1 MTSRFRVRRGSVE
14 IPMAEVNEQSM
25 DPDGAAN
32 GLTFNADSVLS
43 DGFLPDCA
51 TGEIS
56 SVDAGAIPPSSLP
69 ECHVTANQDEST
81 QVSELYASA
90 GCLPRAA
97 EDQPVLKSVTT
108 MTCDSVEEANKVGH
122 PRRNS
127 QSELMVKLIRR
138 PSARM
143 VTRRS
148 TKTFEPDQPVQAA
161 QTDESIDQPR
171 SLKSL
176 EKPKLLNENGS
187 MKKNVLVIN
196 TGGTIGM
203 QDLGEGSLGPV
214 PGALLTSLA
223 GITELQTK
231 RMPRC
236 YFLEFDPIMDSADMT
251 PDDWTFIAKVI
262 HQQYYD
268 YDGFCVL
275 HGTDTM
281 AYTASALSFMFEQ
294 LAKPVVLTGA
304 QLPIFEPV
312 SDARQNFIGSVLFAG
327 LSDVSEV
334 CIFFNGNLLRGNRSS
349 KCNARALN
357 AFETR
362 SFPVLAEVG
371 APTQIYK
378 NRLMPMARGLFRM
391 HQMSR
396 SEDCKVLVVWT
407 IPGSSK
413 KWLESLRGTHS
424 MKGII
429 LCMYG
434 TGSTLAKSA
443 NLVQALREFGR
454 DGVVIAAVSQTTSG
468 PVQLGESAVGR
479 EYKDAGVVACHDMT
493 VEAAVTKMA
502 YLFSKGLPP
511 CRVRQLMQQDLR
523 GEITTEITAF
533 AINEPVS
540 GLASL

>member
-1 MTSRFRVRRGSVE
+1 
-14 IPMAEVNEQSM
+14 
-25 DPDGAAN
+25 
-32 GLTFNADSVLS
+32 
-43 DGFLPDCA
+43 
-51 TGEIS
+51 
-56 SVDAGAIPPSSLP
+56 
-69 ECHVTANQDEST
+69 
-81 QVSELYASA
+81 
-90 GCLPRAA
+90 
-97 EDQPVLKSVTT
+97 
-108 MTCDSVEEANKVGH
+108 
-122 PRRNS
+122 
-127 QSELMVKLIRR
+127 MVKLGRRR
-138 PSARM
+138 PSAHVEKVKTNICKESEPDRPSAHVEEVEKVKM
-143 VTRRS
+143 KK
-148 TKTFEPDQPVQAA
+148 TKESEPDRPYAHAEEVKTKKTKKSEPDQPVQAA
-161 QTDESIDQPR
+161 STKETIEQPR
-171 SLKSL
+171 NLNLNLL
-176 EKPKLLNENGS
+176 EKPKLLNKNGS
-187 MKKNVLVIN
+187 EKKTVLVVN

-214 PGALLTSLA
+214 PGALITSLS
-223 GITELQTK
+223 GINELQTK

-236 YFLEFDPIMDSADMT
+236 YFLEFCPIIDSADMT
-251 PDDWTFIAKVI
+251 ADDWTMIARVI
-262 HQQYYD
+262 HQHYYD
-268 YDGFCVL
+268 YDGFCIL

-327 LSDVSEV
+327 LTDISEV
-334 CIFFNGNLLRGNRSS
+334 VIFFNGQLIRGNRSS
-349 KCNARALN
+349 KTNARALN

-362 SFPVLAEVG
+362 CFPCLAEIG

-378 NRLMPMARGLFRM
+378 NRLMPIARGLFRM
-391 HQMSR
+391 HPMSR

-424 MKGII
+424 LKGIV
-429 LCMYG
+429 LCIYG
-434 TGSTLAKSA
+434 TGTTLSRSA
-443 NLVQALREFGR
+443 NLVQALREFSN
-454 DGVVIAAVSQTTSG
+454 DGVVIAAVSQCTSG
-468 PVQLGESAVGR
+468 PVQLRDCAVGR
-479 EYKDAGVVACHDMT
+479 QYKHAGVVGCHDMT

-511 CRVRQLMQQDLR
+511 FRVRQLMKQDLR